1 MYSKIK
7 VVILRILSLTL
18 ILCNAAS
25 VESQNNRMQ
34 PSGIYQRDSNMK
46 ILFGSYSQIFPA
58 LGVSSDILKVVR
70 EGQQQYYA
78 LAVEMIARG
87 YVNAGAT
94 MPTVNAFFLRRAL
107 HENLPDVY
115 QEMLALNIRSLLKA
129 LGNNKPEKIAI
140 CLGPMNDCYIAK
152 EAPETK
158 EAYLFHKHQYEL
170 CLEVLREFKLS
181 VDEIVFLHETIGTGR
196 EAIGLSQAAQSLGLP
211 LIISFV
217 VDQNGHLLSG
227 ESVEMVIRQIDTQT
241 AKAVLGFSLNCCA
254 PTAFERVV
262 ATFQDKSMI
271 KRLIGFYPS
280 SFDENHLIYDSGEYL
295 FEPPKYDSL
304 KAIIDVGRT
313 YHLTF
318 IGTCCGFYHD
328 DLQLLIKMTQKNL

>member
-1 MYSKIK
+1 MK
-7 VVILRILSLTL
+7 VIIPSILSLTL
-18 ILCNAAS
+18 LLCNVAS
-25 VESQNNRMQ
+25 VESQSHQMQ
-34 PSGIYQRDSNMK
+34 PSGIDQKDNTMK
-46 ILFGSYSQIFPA
+46 ILFGSYGQIFPA

-70 EGQQQYYA
+70 EGQQEYYA

-87 YVNAGAT
+87 YINAGAT

-107 HENLPDVY
+107 HENHPDVY
-115 QEMLALNIRSLLKA
+115 REMLALNIRSLLKA
-129 LGNNKPEKIAI
+129 LGNDKPEKIAI

-170 CLEVLREFKLS
+170 CLDVLKEFKLS
-181 VDEIVFLHETIGTGR
+181 IDEIVFLHETIGTGR
-196 EAIGLSQAAQSLGLP
+196 EALGLCQAAQSLGLP

-217 VDQNGHLLSG
+217 VDKSGHLLSG
-227 ESVEMVIRQIDTQT
+227 ENVESVIREIDTQT
-241 AKAVLGFSLNCCA
+241 GKAVLGFSLNCCA

-271 KRLIGFYPS
+271 ERLIGFYPS
-280 SFDENHLIYDSGEYL
+280 SFDENHLIYDSGDYL
-295 FEPPKYDSL
+295 FEPPKHDSL

-313 YHLTF
+313 YHLAF

-328 DLQLLIKMTQKNL
+328 DIQLLIKMMQQNL

>member
-1 MYSKIK
+1 MK
-7 VVILRILSLTL
+7 VIILSILSLTL
-18 ILCNAAS
+18 TLTLCNATSA
-25 VESQNNRMQ
+25 ESQNQQ
-34 PSGIYQRDSNMK
+34 PCGIYQRDNNMK

-58 LGVSSDILKVVR
+58 LGVSSDILKIVR
-70 EGQQQYYA
+70 EGQQEYYA

-94 MPTVNAFFLRRAL
+94 MPTINAFFLRRAL

-129 LGNNKPEKIAI
+129 IGNNKPEKIAL

-170 CLEVLREFKLS
+170 CLEVLKEFKLS
-181 VDEIVFLHETIGTGR
+181 VDGIVFLHETIGTGR
-196 EAIGLSQAAQSLGLP
+196 EALGLSQAAQSLGLP
-211 LIISFV
+211 LIVSFV
-217 VDQNGHLLSG
+217 VDKNGHLLSG
-227 ESVEMVIRQIDTQT
+227 ENVETVIRQIDTQT

-295 FEPPKYDSL
+295 FEPPKHDSL
-304 KAIIDVGRT
+304 KAIIAAGHT

-328 DLQLLIKMTQKNL
+328 DIQLLIKMTQQNL